1 MPEGEISMEK
11 RDEITDFEEALT
23 RVDYRDWFTDTI
35 VNNYLPS
42 FEKRYKTVNEEDKE
56 DVFEEA
62 KVCIL
67 NYSLLVYY
75 IYPNSEEFRKAVDGN
90 PELKRNFRTISTW
103 LEGMDA
109 RKYADD
115 FVADL
120 IASQTVSER

>member
-1 MPEGEISMEK
+1 MEK
-11 RDEITDFEEALT
+11 KDEITDFEEALT

-75 IYPNSEEFRKAVDGN
+75 IYPNSEKFRKAVDGN
-90 PELKRNFRTISTW
+90 PELSRNFRTISTW

-109 RKYADD
+109 RKYADE
-115 FVADL
+115 FMADL